1 MLNVSDN
8 SKNESILL
16 EYKKME
22 SVYHKFSAKVEDILL
37 HAIKGIKII
46 NVNKRVKTLESLS
59 DKLIKKQSK
68 YNDINEITD
77 IVGVRVITLFSD
89 DVDGVARIVES
100 EFDVDIENSIDKRK
114 SESPDKFGYMSLHYV
129 IQMKKNR
136 TNLPE
141 YKEFAGLKAE
151 IQIRTSLQHSWAEM
165 EHGLQYKNSDALPY
179 KIRRQLSSL
188 SSLLETADSQ
198 LVLLKDFENELID
211 ESTLSLNKEKP
222 ENVALN
228 KITLPLFF
236 KDKNSIIYKIRDEFL
251 NNKSDKELN
260 VPGVEKLADFDR
272 EGIRTLDSNLSFFA
286 SCLHDFEIFNFQQ
299 LYDFCKNRSD
309 VLLNHSDKINEE
321 ILRKPSAINI
331 NNFFFMFLLACIY
344 D

>member
-1 MLNVSDN
+1 M
-8 SKNESILL
+8 L

-129 IQMKKNR
+129 IQMKKTEPIYQN
-136 TNLPE
+136 
-141 YKEFAGLKAE
+141 
-151 IQIRTSLQHSWAEM
+151 I
-165 EHGLQYKNSDALPY
+165 KNS
-179 KIRRQLSSL
+179 
-188 SSLLETADSQ
+188 
-198 LVLLKDFENELID
+198 
-211 ESTLSLNKEKP
+211 
-222 ENVALN
+222 
-228 KITLPLFF
+228 
-236 KDKNSIIYKIRDEFL
+236 
-251 NNKSDKELN
+251 
-260 VPGVEKLADFDR
+260 
-272 EGIRTLDSNLSFFA
+272 LD
-286 SCLHDFEIFNFQQ
+286 
-299 LYDFCKNRSD
+299 
-309 VLLNHSDKINEE
+309 
-321 ILRKPSAINI
+321 
-331 NNFFFMFLLACIY
+331 
-344 D
+344 

>member
-1 MLNVSDN
+1 
-8 SKNESILL
+8 
-16 EYKKME
+16 ME

-129 IQMKKNR
+129 IQMKNR

-165 EHGLQYKNSDALPY
+165 EHGLQYKIVTRY
-179 KIRRQLSSL
+179 RIK
-188 SSLLETADSQ
+188 LEDNYQAYP
-198 LVLLKDFENELID
+198 V
-211 ESTLSLNKEKP
+211 
-222 ENVALN
+222 
-228 KITLPLFF
+228 
-236 KDKNSIIYKIRDEFL
+236 Y
-251 NNKSDKELN
+251 
-260 VPGVEKLADFDR
+260 
-272 EGIRTLDSNLSFFA
+272 
-286 SCLHDFEIFNFQQ
+286 
-299 LYDFCKNRSD
+299 
-309 VLLNHSDKINEE
+309 
-321 ILRKPSAINI
+321 
-331 NNFFFMFLLACIY
+331 
-344 D
+344 